1 MPSVVEE
8 TDHGLGNFSILEYA
22 ETGQDIC
29 PVNAREWEF
38 SNPALLSIHPLPI
51 LPSHKPQPLSQR
63 RNRSRQIADL
73 MHGRNLDQVPLLFR
87 VQCPNL
93 PCGQFLA
100 ELADGGQVAGDFG
113 VGHEGNMFHLL
124 QNVKHVKL
132 TIDFRANPDKFPNM
146 SPAKYITVK
155 EAATILGK
163 SEPSVRRYM
172 SEGKLGRYERFGVVV
187 LRESEVKKFVAPVIG
202 RPPIEDKS

>member
-1 MPSVVEE
+1 
-8 TDHGLGNFSILEYA
+8 
-22 ETGQDIC
+22 
-29 PVNAREWEF
+29 
-38 SNPALLSIHPLPI
+38 
-51 LPSHKPQPLSQR
+51 
-63 RNRSRQIADL
+63 
-73 MHGRNLDQVPLLFR
+73 
-87 VQCPNL
+87 
-93 PCGQFLA
+93 
-100 ELADGGQVAGDFG
+100 
-113 VGHEGNMFHLL
+113 
-124 QNVKHVKL
+124 
-132 TIDFRANPDKFPNM
+132 M